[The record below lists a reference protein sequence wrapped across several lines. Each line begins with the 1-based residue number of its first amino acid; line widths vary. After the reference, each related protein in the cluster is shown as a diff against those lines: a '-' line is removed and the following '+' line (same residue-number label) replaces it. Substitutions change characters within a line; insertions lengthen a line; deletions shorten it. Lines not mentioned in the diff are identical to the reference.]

1 MKKKQPKLEITELFG
16 AKAGKKGWDRFFIG
30 TLTRQKDE
38 QDNDVLFSKIVI
50 KRYGFNEVI
59 CSGACD
65 PGLNQQELQDKLG
78 NQLDELVLMVL
89 DYGLANKKAVIEKGS
104 MTDMYLN

>member
-1 MKKKQPKLEITELFG
+1 MKKKLPKLEITELFA
-16 AKAGKKGWDRFFIG
+16 AKAGNDWSRYFAG
-30 TLTRQKDE
+30 TITRQKDE
-38 QDNDVLFSKIVI
+38 QGNDVFYSTIYI

-65 PGLNQQELQDKLG
+65 PDLNQQQLQDKLG

-89 DYGLANKKAVIEKGS
+89 DYGLASKNVVVEKGR
-104 MTDMYLN
+104 MAPMYLN